1 MWKMNVREIN
11 NYTCCVTGKK
21 SNIVVH
27 HCRSFN
33 LLFQETIDN
42 LGFEIKDKFSEYNDE
57 ELELFVENNSL
68 LLKKNDNSDEIAQN
82 CANWVDQHQRQIISV
97 SMVNNTTICVF
108 KTDNGELKSAS
119 ATYNHSD
126 KFDINVA
133 ICYCAKKVGFEV
145 EGI

>member
-1 MWKMNVREIN
+1 MKSTGIVRRLDDLGRIVIPKEIR
-11 NYTCCVTGKK
+11 K
-21 SNIVVH
+21 S
-27 HCRSFN
+27 
-33 LLFQETIDN
+33 L
-42 LGFEIKDKFSEYNDE
+42 KFMEGDA
-57 ELELFVENNSL
+57 LELFVENNSL
-68 LLKKNDNSDEIAQN
+68 ILKKYDNSDEIAQN
-82 CANWVDQHQRQIISV
+82 CANWVDQHQRQIVSV

-119 ATYNHSD
+119 AIHNHFD

>member
-1 MWKMNVREIN
+1 MNSTGIVRRLDDLGRIVIPKEIR
-11 NYTCCVTGKK
+11 K
-21 SNIVVH
+21 S
-27 HCRSFN
+27 
-33 LLFQETIDN
+33 L
-42 LGFEIKDKFSEYNDE
+42 KFMEGDA
-57 ELELFVENNSL
+57 LELFVENNSL
-68 LLKKNDNSDEIAQN
+68 ILKKYDNSDEITQN

-119 ATYNHSD
+119 AIHNRFD

>member
-1 MWKMNVREIN
+1 MKSTGIVRRLDDLGRIVIPKEIR
-11 NYTCCVTGKK
+11 K
-21 SNIVVH
+21 S
-27 HCRSFN
+27 
-33 LLFQETIDN
+33 L
-42 LGFEIKDKFSEYNDE
+42 KFMEGDA
-57 ELELFVENNSL
+57 LELFVENNSL
-68 LLKKNDNSDEIAQN
+68 ILKKYDNSDEISQN
-82 CANWVDQHQRQIISV
+82 CANWVNNNKEKIISV

-133 ICYCAKKVGFEV
+133 ICYCAKKVGFQV